1 MASSTIPPSHQ
12 QKTDAASECSPDKEE
27 DEEEEEQLVLVELTG
42 IIDSD
47 ILEKCRNKCKIL
59 GINTEKPFLQV
70 DKYVFAGEYE
80 DALGTCVIFEE
91 MPDQGDGE
99 STKPKLNYKCHT
111 VKKLNMT
118 RTFLTEKKEGDD
130 GGGKV
135 EWFQIKDESSS
146 SWPQMIC
153 SFAQENEDAG
163 ESQSEEDDHGQLE
176 VSNEEA
182 GQLEHSYYSE
192 EKQNTSDPKVGSSE
206 SEHLDSEKPHSY
218 YSEGKQN
225 PSDLKVGSSESE
237 NLDSEKPHTYYS
249 ERKQNPSDLK
259 VGSSESENL
268 DSEKVD
274 SDIFTAEQESHLPEE
289 AASTQQEDQ
298 TS

>member
-1 MASSTIPPSHQ
+1 MASNTLPPSLQ
-12 QKTDAASECSPDKEE
+12 PNPAAVSECALDD

-47 ILEKCRNKCKIL
+47 ILEKCGDKCKIL
-59 GINTEKPFLQV
+59 GINTEKPLLQV

-99 STKPKLNYKCHT
+99 STKPKLKYKCHT

-135 EWFQIKDESSS
+135 EWFQIKDDNSAN
-146 SWPQMIC
+146 WPQMIC

-163 ESQSEEDDHGQLE
+163 ESQSEEDDPGQLD

-182 GQLEHSYYSE
+182 GHVEQCCSSDG
-192 EKQNTSDPKVGSSE
+192 KQNSSDPEIRSSK
-206 SEHLDSEKPHSY
+206 SEHLD
-218 YSEGKQN
+218 
-225 PSDLKVGSSESE
+225 
-237 NLDSEKPHTYYS
+237 T
-249 ERKQNPSDLK
+249 
-259 VGSSESENL
+259 
-268 DSEKVD
+268 EKVE
-274 SDIFTAEQESHLPEE
+274 SNIMVTEQESHS
-289 AASTQQEDQ
+289 ADKNGSTQQDDQ